1 MIVTWLQYL
10 TLLDIALIDANDGK
24 IQKQK
29 IRLFFALSFTSPAQ
43 RDIIATIDLV

>member
-24 IQKQK
+24 IQK